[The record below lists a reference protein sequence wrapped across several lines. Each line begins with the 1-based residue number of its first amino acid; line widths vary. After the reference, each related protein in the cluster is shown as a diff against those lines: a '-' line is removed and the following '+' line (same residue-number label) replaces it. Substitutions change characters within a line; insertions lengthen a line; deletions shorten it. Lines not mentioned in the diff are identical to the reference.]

1 MASDPQIK
9 NSNVDVLII
18 GAGPAGVIAA
28 DWLARFTKYGVKTR
42 VVDKRSHKVFT
53 GQADGLNP
61 RSIEMFQSFNIANK
75 IVSEANPMN
84 EVCFWAPNESH
95 GGIERGRRIPDT
107 IPGISRYV
115 QSVLHQG
122 RIERHILDDMNEK
135 SNGTMKIERGV
146 LPETLEI
153 NEELCQDDNA
163 YPVKVGIRQLS
174 EEESRP
180 KLGSKNGEVESGL
193 YKSNLVKDEEDDVE
207 FKPDVPVGDRE
218 IINAKY
224 VIGADG
230 AHSWV
235 RRQLGFKMQGEGS
248 DFVWGVVDGVPITN
262 FPDIRCRA
270 AIHSNAGSMMI
281 IPREGSL
288 VRLYIQLNL
297 QVDEGGHVDRSLI
310 TPKMLMDQAKAVF
323 HPYSIEIPDIMW
335 YTGYQVGQRLTSE
348 YAKNDRVFI
357 AGDACHT
364 HSPKAGQGMN
374 ASMADT
380 YNLCWKIGHVLAG
393 HAPRSIL
400 KTYESERR
408 PFAEH
413 LIMNDAQLA
422 KLFSGKPL
430 SSAELNELG
439 VDMKDFENILERG
452 ISFFLGTSIEYFNS
466 TATANGR
473 DGRLSSKQEL
483 AKNIPVGQ
491 RFPSHQVVSQFDG
504 RHYHLV
510 DTMFADGQFTIV
522 LFAGNMDKQVNRQ
535 RLQTIAQRLD
545 SDDGV
550 VSKYTPKDRQRDG
563 VIDVKTVH
571 CGGRTNIEVHE
582 FPQPTIY
589 PPGTY
594 NKLYVDDVS
603 YHAGHGE
610 AYKNYDISKEDGAVV
625 VVRPDHFVGL
635 VTSLDGAGMDDV
647 DKYFSG
653 LLKTVPAEQ
662 RNSAKDIKVIPQP
675 KV

>member
-1 MASDPQIK
+1 MSDIK
-9 NSNVDVLII
+9 QSNVDVLVI

-28 DWLARFTKYGVKTR
+28 DWLARFTKYGVTAR
-42 VVDKRSHKVFT
+42 VIDKRSHKVFT

-61 RSIEMFQSFNIANK
+61 RSLEMFQSFNLMGK
-75 IVSEANPMN
+75 IGSEANPMN
-84 EVCFWAPNESH
+84 EVSFWAPNENH
-95 GGIERGRRIPDT
+95 GGIERSRRIPDT

-122 RIERHILDDMNEK
+122 RIERHIIDDMHDK
-135 SNGTMKIERGV
+135 SDGTMKIERGV
-146 LPETLEI
+146 LPESLEI
-153 NEELCQDDNA
+153 IDDLVDKDDA
-163 YPVKVGIRQLS
+163 YPVKVGVRQLS

-180 KLGSKNGEVESGL
+180 KLASKHGEIESGL
-193 YKSNLVKDEEDDVE
+193 YKSNLIKDEEDDVE
-207 FKPDVPVGDRE
+207 FNPNVAVGDKE

-235 RRQLGFKMQGEGS
+235 RRQLGFKMVGEGT

-270 AIHSNAGSMMI
+270 AIHSNAGSLMV
-281 IPREGSL
+281 IPREGKI

-297 QVDEGGHVDRSLI
+297 TVNEGGHVDRSLI
-310 TPKMLMDQAKAVF
+310 TPKMLMEQAKAVF
-323 HPYSIEIPDIMW
+323 HPYTIDIPEIIW
-335 YTGYQVGQRLTSE
+335 YTGYQIGQRLTTE
-348 YAKNDRVFI
+348 YAKNNRVFI

-380 YNLCWKIGHVLAG
+380 YNLCWKIGHVLSG

-400 KTYESERR
+400 DTYESERR

-430 SSAELNELG
+430 TSAELNELG
-439 VDMKDFENILERG
+439 IDMKEFEIVLEKG

-466 TATANGR
+466 TATANGK
-473 DGRLSSKQEL
+473 DGRLASKQEL
-483 AKNIPVGQ
+483 ATKVPVGQ
-491 RFPSHQVVSQFDG
+491 RFPSFQVVSQFDG
-504 RHYHLV
+504 RHFHLV
-510 DTMFADGQFTIV
+510 DTMFAEGQFTIV
-522 LFAGNMDKQVNRQ
+522 LFAGNMENSVHRQ
-535 RLQTIAQRLD
+535 RLETIAQRLD

-550 VSKYTPKDRQRDG
+550 VSKHTPKNRERDSI
-563 VIDVKTVH
+563 IDIKTIH
-571 CGGRTNIEVHE
+571 CGSRVNVEVHD
-582 FPQPTIY
+582 FPQPTVY

-610 AYKNYDISKEDGAVV
+610 AYKNYGISEEAGAVV

-635 VTSLDGAGMDDV
+635 VTSLDGAGFDDV
-647 DKYFSG
+647 EAYFSN
-653 LLKTVPAEQ
+653 LLKTVPAGE
-662 RNSAKDIKVIPQP
+662 RNSAKDIEVIPQP
-675 KV
+675 KIN